1 MASKEAIVPR
11 KDSYPE
17 NEEGLEKS
25 QSGCVQQNLI
35 VTHLETMAQATKM
48 VIFIHLLISLFIY
61 LFI

>member
-25 QSGCVQQNLI
+25 QYGCVQQNLI
-35 VTHLETMAQATKM
+35 VTHLETMGVLWRKQ
-48 VIFIHLLISLFIY
+48 LRW
-61 LFI
+61 